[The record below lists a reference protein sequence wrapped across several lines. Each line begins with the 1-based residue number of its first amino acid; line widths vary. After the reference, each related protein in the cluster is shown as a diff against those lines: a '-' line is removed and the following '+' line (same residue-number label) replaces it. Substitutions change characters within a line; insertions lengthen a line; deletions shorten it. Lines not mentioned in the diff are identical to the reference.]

1 MSDPIPAESNR
12 SEDRSE
18 LSSGADPV
26 AGGAAPSEAPPASGG
41 FGAATLGELRKV
53 VWPSRQQLFSESV
66 AVILMVGLSAAAIA
80 AIDRFYGWAAS
91 QIFG

>member
-1 MSDPIPAESNR
+1 MVSDPTS
-12 SEDRSE
+12 
-18 LSSGADPV
+18 ADPKRSSAAAAAEPDT
-26 AGGAAPSEAPPASGG
+26 AGDTVPQDDPQSSGG

-66 AVILMVGLSAAAIA
+66 AVILMVGLSAASIA

-91 QIFG
+91 QVFR